1 MNAATLDTSTVDP
14 ATAVRDRV
22 LDATRH
28 VAHISHEAKL
38 LKSIATDAVE
48 NGVHAARRAIKNA
61 TRDAAD
67 LKDDAVYAVKRQP
80 LKSIAI
86 AAGVGL
92 AVGTIVGWYG
102 ARAGRRSQAAGKKA
116 VAGM

>member
-1 MNAATLDTSTVDP
+1 MNTATLDTPVADQA
-14 ATAVRDRV
+14 ATVRDRV

-48 NGVHAARRAIKNA
+48 DGLHAARRAVKNA
-61 TRDAAD
+61 TRGAAD
-67 LKDDAVYAVKRQP
+67 FKDDAVYGIKRQP

-86 AAGVGL
+86 AAAIGL
-92 AVGTIVGWYG
+92 AVGTIVGWCG
-102 ARAGRRSQAAGKKA
+102 ARAGGASQARKPVTGA
-116 VAGM
+116 